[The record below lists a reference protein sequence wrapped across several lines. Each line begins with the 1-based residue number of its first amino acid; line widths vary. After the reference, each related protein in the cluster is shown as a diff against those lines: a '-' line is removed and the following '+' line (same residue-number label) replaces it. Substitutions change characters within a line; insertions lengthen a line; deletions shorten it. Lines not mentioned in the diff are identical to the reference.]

1 MAANAERLCEVGKI
15 REAENFFQFCKT
27 VVVRWATVGRTS
39 CSSGAAAPRCTEGER
54 SEPFVQRVNIRRFRR
69 TFCIVWRNPTKQ
81 HKKYYKIS
89 LLF

>member
-1 MAANAERLCEVGKI
+1 LHGRPTLACNAERLCEVGKI

-54 SEPFVQRVNIRRFRR
+54 SEPFVQRTGLAEVRELVFRQPG
-69 TFCIVWRNPTKQ
+69 TDDD
-81 HKKYYKIS
+81 
-89 LLF
+89 

>member
-1 MAANAERLCEVGKI
+1 VRPVGIVHNAERLCEVGKI

-54 SEPFVQRVNIRRFRR
+54 SEPFVQRTGIADGGGFEKRQPV
-69 TFCIVWRNPTKQ
+69 TKVQ
-81 HKKYYKIS
+81 
-89 LLF
+89 

>member
-1 MAANAERLCEVGKI
+1 MAHNAERLCEVGKI

-54 SEPFVQRVNIRRFRR
+54 SEPFVQRFAATRSWRFRS
-69 TFCIVWRNPTKQ
+69 TKLSATT
-81 HKKYYKIS
+81 KLDAKYKTS
-89 LLF
+89 FNH

>member
-1 MAANAERLCEVGKI
+1 MFAENAERLCEVGKI

-54 SEPFVQRVNIRRFRR
+54 SEPFVQRGHERCAALRG
-69 TFCIVWRNPTKQ
+69 
-81 HKKYYKIS
+81 
-89 LLF
+89 L